1 MKKRVYLCGGFR
13 SGWQRKVIQALE
25 DYSVDWFN
33 PAEQKIG
40 EDLLPLDL
48 YSPLDEIKLRECDI
62 VFAYLEASNPVI
74 INIALELGFAKGLGK
89 VTILVNEWTE
99 ENISKGMLETLKPNG
114 NWFKPRYLEMLIDWC
129 DFVVTD
135 FKDGIELLKK
145 FV

>member
-1 MKKRVYLCGGFR
+1 MKDKRIGFIGQ
-13 SGWQRKVIQALE
+13 GWVGKHYADDFENRGYKVIR
-25 DYSVDWFN
+25 YSQEEPHINNDN
-33 PAEQKIG
+33 KI
-40 EDLLPLDL
+40 
-48 YSPLDEIKLRECDI
+48 RECDI